1 MKKFMFSLMAVA
13 AMTACSK
20 DPQNFVESNQTPE
33 EGGAAEQV
41 LLTTN
46 VKASVVPKSAGGVD
60 AWDGAQHLH
69 IYGVKRQSSV
79 NPNYAN
85 QSDVLIDDVVAVSP
99 VEGAAD
105 NSIGVFKENRWD
117 LLQARNGELV
127 NPGELFYYE
136 GNNAYDFFA
145 FYIDDIEGQLV
156 KEQAKVYVPIEINGG
171 QDVMIAK
178 ADITSDSDKAF
189 GEGLWPAGWDE
200 RYAYSAY
207 AARRGVHPSLNFE
220 HQLVR
225 FRFYI
230 ESGSEFTTTGQP
242 ENLVVKGL
250 SVTSQY
256 KADLCV
262 AGNER
267 GLTNIS
273 DETKD
278 LALCS
283 LDPQTKALV
292 PLVPYEVH
300 DKNTVITDESNLIGE
315 SLMVFPGKDEYTIT
329 LHMRQYNNDETFP
342 VTLKFSDV
350 KDGLEG
356 QTAFE
361 AGYSY
366 KVYINVVGIEDV
378 ELSAELEEWKDGGRV
393 EIDSDLPPVPVE

>member
-46 VKASVVPKSAGGVD
+46 VKASVVAKSAGGVD

-85 QSDVLIDDVVAVSP
+85 QSDVLIDDVVAASP
-99 VEGAAD
+99 VEGAENNA
-105 NSIGVFKENRWD
+105 IGVFKENSWN
-117 LLQARNGELV
+117 LLQARNGELA

-136 GNNAYDFFA
+136 GNNAYDFFG
-145 FYIDDIEGQLV
+145 FYIDDIENQLV
-156 KEQAKVYVPIEINGG
+156 KEQSRVYVPIEINGG
-171 QDVMIAK
+171 QDVMLAK
-178 ADITSDSDKAF
+178 ADPVSDSDKAF
-189 GEGLWPAGWDE
+189 GAGLWPAGWNS

-230 ESGSEFTTTGQP
+230 ESGSKFITTGQP
-242 ENLVVKGL
+242 ENLVVKEL
-250 SVTSQY
+250 YVTSQY

-267 GLTNIS
+267 GLKNIS
-273 DETKD
+273 TETKQ

-283 LDPQTKALV
+283 LNPQTKALET
-292 PLVPYEVH
+292 LVPYEVH
-300 DKNTVITDESNLIGE
+300 DQDAQIEPGSNLIGE
-315 SLMVFPGKDEYTIT
+315 SLMVFPGKTEYAIK
-329 LHMRQYNNDETFP
+329 LVMSQYNQDNTLD
-342 VTLKFSDV
+342 VTLSFDKV
-350 KDGLEG
+350 KDGIDG

-366 KVYINVVGIEDV
+366 KVYIKVVGIEDV
-378 ELSAELEEWKDGGRV
+378 DITAELEEWKDGGRV
-393 EIDSDLPPVPVE
+393 EIDSDLPPASVE